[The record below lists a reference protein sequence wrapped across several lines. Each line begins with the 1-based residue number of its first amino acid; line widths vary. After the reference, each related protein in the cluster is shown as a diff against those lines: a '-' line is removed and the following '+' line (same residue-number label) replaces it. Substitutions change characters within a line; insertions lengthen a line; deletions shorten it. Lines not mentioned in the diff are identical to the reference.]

1 MKSMQ
6 SERSIRTRVIGK
18 DNWKNARYY
27 DSQIETKRNP
37 LQASL
42 LVLLGIGLD
51 VRDTDGGEDKEVK
64 TITALL

>member
-1 MKSMQ
+1 MEK
-6 SERSIRTRVIGK
+6 ITG
-18 DNWKNARYY
+18 NARYY